1 MKSEPYCFVINKQK
15 NIFKKKTIFSG
26 YWCLNN
32 YLEFINFKKKKNYFI
47 INDVWVKSNKIKND
61 YLYLNKL
68 IKIYSK
74 KIAIY
79 LNEFH
84 NINNSQK
91 YWNTLIAPWLLYYLS
106 SLLYRWRVVE
116 KALLISNNNLFFY
129 KNTKTE
135 NNLTAT
141 NSTADFEQLSRFN
154 ETFNYILYEK
164 ILLFIKKNKKV
175 SFKIKKIKLNSI
187 TNNEKVTFF
196 DNIKLN
202 IFKLLDNLIFFFLKK
217 NKFFLELDTFSIIN
231 YIKINF
237 KIKQL
242 SIPPFSYFNKIN
254 EIKLLNNKY
263 NFIKRKKI
271 KFEKNKKNNLFET
284 FLDSEIVFDIPKCYL
299 ENYINL
305 KTYVKKINL
314 FPKIILSSY
323 RYWHNEIF
331 KIWVA
336 ELKSNKK
343 TKFISAEHGG
353 GEQNKF
359 NGGLRISK
367 FFADKRIIWIKT
379 NYKNEYQLPPLNI
392 NTKTNQILNLKKRDC
407 LLYVP
412 SPEIPFVNRICAN
425 INSFSNIENILEF
438 KNKLNVNIFEKI
450 KYLPA
455 ELNLKIEMN
464 DLVKILKKNFICKR
478 RQLSKYLP
486 FSKLT
491 ICTYTDTAFIQSLL
505 NGPTILLTKDFL
517 CFNNNDILSRFEKN
531 KIVFKNASDAAKHIN
546 NIWNDPLDWWKSS
559 CVKKSVKEFLDN
571 SISLHNNK
579 IHKWSNFLQRE
590 IKSY

>member
-1 MKSEPYCFVINKQK
+1 MKSEPYCFVINKQR
-15 NIFKKKTIFSG
+15 NIFKKKKIFSG

-32 YLEFINFKKKKNYFI
+32 YLEFTNLKKTKNYFI
-47 INDVWVKSNKIKND
+47 IDNVWKKYNQIKDD

-91 YWNTLIAPWLLYYLS
+91 YWNILIIPWLLYYLS

-129 KNTKTE
+129 KNSKTG

-141 NSTADFEQLSRFN
+141 NTTAEFELLSEFN
-154 ETFNYILYEK
+154 ETFNYILFEK
-164 ILLFIKKNKKV
+164 ILLFLKKKKKITV
-175 SFKIKKIKLNSI
+175 KIKKKKLNNLI
-187 TNNEKVTFF
+187 NNEKITFF

-202 IFKLLDNLIFFFLKK
+202 IFKLLDDLIFFFFKK
-217 NKFFLELDTFSIIN
+217 NKFFLELDAFSIIN
-231 YIKINF
+231 YIKINL

-242 SIPPFSYFNKIN
+242 SIFPFSYFNKIN
-254 EIKLLNNKY
+254 EKIILNNKY

-271 KFEKNKKNNLFET
+271 KFKKNEKNNFFET
-284 FLDSEIVFDIPKCYL
+284 FLDNEIVLDIPKCYL

-305 KTYVKKINL
+305 KIYAKKINL

-323 RYWHNEIF
+323 RYMHNEIF

-336 ELKSNKK
+336 ELKSIKK
-343 TKFISAEHGG
+343 TKFISVEHGG

-359 NGGLRISK
+359 NGPRVSK
-367 FFADKRIIWIKT
+367 FFADKRITWIKT
-379 NYKNEYQLPPLNI
+379 NYKNEYQLPPVNI
-392 NTKTNQILNLKKRDC
+392 NTRTNQIFSLKKKDY
-407 LLYVP
+407 LVYVP
-412 SPEIPFVNRICAN
+412 APQAIFINRIGSH

-438 KNKLNVNIFEKI
+438 KNKLNQNIFEKI

-455 ELNLKIEMN
+455 ELNFNIETN
-464 DLVKILKKNFICKR
+464 ELIKILKKNFINQR

-486 FSKLT
+486 LSKL
-491 ICTYTDTAFIQSLL
+491 IVCSYSDTAFTQSLL
-505 NGPTILLTKDFL
+505 SGPTILLTKNFL
-517 CFNNNDILSRFEKN
+517 CFNNNNILQSLEKN

-559 CVKKSVKEFLDN
+559 CVKKSVKGFLDN
-571 SISLHNNK
+571 SISLHNSK